1 MPRMTA
7 SDTAFDEAQRAN
19 AYPPGI
25 GDHFWLSARS
35 QIIHRKIVRVAAGA
49 PVLDLGC
56 GPGVTVAHLR
66 RRGID
71 CFGCDLADYQPA
83 EPDLAQFLWL
93 GQDAFALPRER
104 RERFR
109 VLLLLDVL
117 EHLPEP
123 EAFLARCLREL
134 PALEHV
140 LITVPA
146 RQELF
151 GTYDEYY
158 GHQRRYDLDSAT
170 ALCASS
176 ALEVVS
182 RGYFFHLL
190 YPTMAAQKLIA
201 RERSVVFPTT
211 RWPAWH
217 RLLAGLFR
225 LEERVLPRAL
235 PGTSLHVLARVRR

>member
-1 MPRMTA
+1 MTRTNA

-25 GDHFWLSARS
+25 GEHFWLDARS
-35 QIIHRKIVRVAAGA
+35 RILQRKIAPVAAGK

-71 CFGCDLADYQPA
+71 CWGCDLADYEPA
-83 EPDLAQFLWL
+83 EPGLRDVLWL
-93 GQDAFALPRER
+93 GQDVFELPRAE

-123 EAFLARCLREL
+123 EGFLARCLAEL

-140 LITVPA
+140 LVTLPA

-151 GTYDEYY
+151 GQYDEYY
-158 GHQRRYDLDSAT
+158 GHRCRYDLASAA
-170 ALCASS
+170 ALCASAKLAPTS
-176 ALEVVS
+176 S
-182 RGYFFHLL
+182 GYFFHAL
-190 YPTMAAQKLIA
+190 YPTMALQKVIA
-201 RERSVVFPTT
+201 RERSVVFPTA
-211 RWPAWH
+211 RWPPWH
-217 RLLAGLFR
+217 RFLATLFA
-225 LEERVLPRAL
+225 LEERVVPRGL
-235 PGTSLHVLARVRR
+235 PGTSLYVLARVVR

>member
-1 MPRMTA
+1 MGTA
-7 SDTAFDEAQRAN
+7 IDTAFDDAQRAN

-25 GDHFWLSARS
+25 GEHFWLYARS
-35 QIIHRKIVRVAAGA
+35 QIIHRKIARLAAGK

-66 RRGID
+66 RRGLD
-71 CFGCDLADYQPA
+71 CFGCDLARYQPV
-83 EPDLAQFLWL
+83 EPALADVLWL
-93 GQDAFALPRER
+93 GQDVFALPRER

-123 EAFLARCLREL
+123 EPFLERCLAEL

-140 LITVPA
+140 LVTLPA

-158 GHQRRYDLDSAT
+158 GHQRRYDLASAV
-170 ALCASS
+170 ALCAS
-176 ALEVVS
+176 ARLDVLS

-190 YPTMAAQKLIA
+190 YPTMAVQKLIA
-201 RERSVVFPTT
+201 RERSVVFPTA

-217 RLLAGLFR
+217 RLVAAVFQ
-225 LEERVLPRAL
+225 LEERVIPGAV
-235 PGTSLHVLARVRR
+235 PGTSLWLLARVRR